1 MTRLSRSIARTE
13 ELLERADFAVDNT
26 VAELLAETH
35 ARRVLDLSDLSPTQQ
50 AGLIADRTV
59 DVLPSVDALAE
70 TIARRQAAGGQL
82 VVKFGIDPTGADV
95 HLGHVVPMLVMSR
108 FQRMGHDVVLIV
120 GDVTAKIGDPSGRVS
135 DRPHLTD
142 AQIAENLRTYR
153 RQVSPFFDFDR
164 AAFRHNSEWLGEI
177 TLPQLIELLAQIPVS
192 ASLQREDFRE
202 RLAAGHGLTMAEF
215 MYSVV
220 MALDSVALNPDVE
233 IGGVDQLLNM
243 QMCRRLMAVSD
254 QPPEIVV
261 TTALIEGTDGVGTKM
276 SKSAKNDIPVTS
288 APDDMYG
295 KVMSIPDRLVVPYL
309 KAWTEWSDQ
318 EIATLV
324 RRWEAGEV
332 HPMDAKKILAGEAV
346 AAIYGPAAATDARRE
361 FVLKFSQRSFDS
373 LDSLSDLDVSSVA
386 STTVAAVLVEQ
397 LAFAPSLSAAR
408 RLARQRGVRLVIG
421 PDAARTTVVLGE
433 DDVIRSLDEVVTG
446 ATSDAGGLT
455 AGPVY
460 LKVGRRIT
468 RLVNWNRSAEA
479 YGRTI

>member
-1 MTRLSRSIARTE
+1 MTRLSRSIARTKE
-13 ELLERADFAVDNT
+13 ILERADLAVDGA

-35 ARRVLDLSDLSPTQQ
+35 ARRALDLSDLSPVQQ
-50 AGLIADRTV
+50 ARLIADRTV
-59 DVLPSVDALAE
+59 DVLPSVDTLAE
-70 TIARRQAAGGQL
+70 TIEQRQAADGHL

-135 DRPHLTD
+135 DRPQLTD
-142 AQIAENLRTYR
+142 AQIAENLRTYQ
-153 RQVSPFFDFDR
+153 RQVSPFFDFGR
-164 AAFRHNSEWLGEI
+164 AAFRHNSEWLAKI

-215 MYSVV
+215 LYSVV
-220 MALDSVALNPDVE
+220 MALDSVALNPHVE

-243 QMCRRLMAVSD
+243 QMCRRLMVVSD
-254 QPPEIVV
+254 QTPEIVV
-261 TTALIEGTDGVGTKM
+261 TTALIEGTDGTGSKM
-276 SKSAKNDIPVTS
+276 SKSAKNHIPVTS
-288 APDDMYG
+288 AADDMYG

-309 KAWTEWSDQ
+309 KAWTEWSDE
-318 EIATLV
+318 EISTLT
-324 RRWEAGEV
+324 RRWETGEV
-332 HPMDAKKILAGEAV
+332 HPMDAKKVLAGEAV
-346 AAIYGPAAATDARRE
+346 AAIHGLAAATDARRE
-361 FVLKFSQRSFDS
+361 FVMKFSQRSFDS
-373 LDSLSDLDVSSVA
+373 LDSLIDLDVGSVGGK
-386 STTVAAVLVEQ
+386 TVAAALVER

-421 PDAARTTVVLGE
+421 PDDARTTVVLSE
-433 DDVIRSLDEVVTG
+433 DDVIRSLEDVVTG
-446 ATSDAGGLT
+446 ATSDAGDRV

-468 RLVNWNRSAEA
+468 RLINWDRSAEVHD
-479 YGRTI
+479 GKI